1 MFALIDANSF
11 FASCEQVYRSDLR
24 GKPVVVLSNNDG
36 CVIARNV
43 EAKQLGIPM
52 GVNRPKIIGGRMDW
66 IRRLCLI
73 RLFGDSTPLQIL
85 LAECSRWNSAVG
97 AG

>member
-1 MFALIDANSF
+1 MEILRVVD
-11 FASCEQVYRSDLR
+11 VYRNALNAYRFIEKSCAPPLKFLINEYDRNLNVSAEVLKDL
-24 GKPVVVLSNNDG
+24 
-36 CVIARNV
+36 
-43 EAKQLGIPM
+43 QQ
-52 GVNRPKIIGGRMDW
+52 VNRPKIIGGRMDW
-66 IRRLCLI
+66 IRQLCLI

>member
-1 MFALIDANSF
+1 MSR
-11 FASCEQVYRSDLR
+11 Y
-24 GKPVVVLSNNDG
+24 
-36 CVIARNV
+36 
-43 EAKQLGIPM
+43 IPER

-66 IRRLCLI
+66 IRQLCLI

-85 LAECSRWNSAVG
+85 LAECSRWNSTGG

>member
-1 MFALIDANSF
+1 MSR
-11 FASCEQVYRSDLR
+11 Y
-24 GKPVVVLSNNDG
+24 
-36 CVIARNV
+36 
-43 EAKQLGIPM
+43 IPER

-66 IRRLCLI
+66 IRQLCLI

-85 LAECSRWNSAVG
+85 LAECSRWNSAAG

>member
-1 MFALIDANSF
+1 METLPAII
-11 FASCEQVYRSDLR
+11 
-24 GKPVVVLSNNDG
+24 G
-36 CVIARNV
+36 
-43 EAKQLGIPM
+43 QLTRLQHLEITPEYYEPDRLKLKLL
-52 GVNRPKIIGGRMDW
+52 NRPKIIGGRMDW
-66 IRRLCLI
+66 IRQLCLI